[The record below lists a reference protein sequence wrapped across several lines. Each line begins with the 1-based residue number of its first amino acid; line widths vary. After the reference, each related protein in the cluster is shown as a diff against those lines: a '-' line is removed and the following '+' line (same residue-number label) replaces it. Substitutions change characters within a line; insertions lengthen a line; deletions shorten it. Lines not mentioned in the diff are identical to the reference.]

1 MGQVVTLGENRRMM
15 ERLAL
20 KKKNT
25 REGPD
30 YERKR
35 GTERAI
41 LLKAGPGCGAGG

>member
-1 MGQVVTLGENRRMM
+1 MGENRRMM